1 MKGTWLWVFT
11 AVISLSLIHIL
22 FQRRNMIAHQSDRRH
37 ADAQKEPISRETV
50 EEFIADVEKI
60 VAAVV
65 KEAERKQ
72 EA

>member
-1 MKGTWLWVFT
+1 MKRRLN
-11 AVISLSLIHIL
+11 SL

-50 EEFIADVEKI
+50 EDFIADVEKI